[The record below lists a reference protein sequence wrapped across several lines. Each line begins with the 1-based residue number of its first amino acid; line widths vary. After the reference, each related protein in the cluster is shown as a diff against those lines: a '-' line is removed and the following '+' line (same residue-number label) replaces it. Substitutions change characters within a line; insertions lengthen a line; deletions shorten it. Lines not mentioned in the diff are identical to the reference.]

1 MLALTSSGVGIRR
14 LADGEL
20 DQVAGGQAD
29 SLSDAASDV
38 EQFFTTLNTEVSSAF
53 DKINKDA
60 MMLVG

>member
-1 MLALTSSGVGIRR
+1 MLVLTSSGVGIRR
-14 LADGEL
+14 LVDGEL

-38 EQFFTTLNTEVSSAF
+38 EQFFTTFNTEVSSAF

>member
-14 LADGEL
+14 LVDGEL

-38 EQFFTTLNTEVSSAF
+38 EQFFTTFNTEVSSAF